1 MSGTVTSAEN
11 KNEEPVVTPMEEPT
25 PTSKPDVSPDT
36 PEVPSTSGEGETTPP
51 TTTPSTPPVVTPT
64 NDGSQEKDDSS
75 LIDDMVYAKNYIIQ
89 HMTAPKLIGGAITA
103 AALGSELGKKKSL
116 PRALVTAGGTALGGY
131 LGKNLY
137 EHFVNAANTA
147 PYFDKLNKK
156 IDGVFNANVSQYLPY
171 AAGLLGAGTG
181 YMLSKS
187 GSAAGATFKYII
199 PASIGVGVSHG
210 LFNKEHTSDES
221 KIVNMLIGAGSALV
235 FRKNPAGAL
244 AGFATIPLK
253 DMAVDAHST
262 GLIKNLSNAAKAIGD
277 SPEILPKA
285 VEAIQS
291 SVQNQVQNTN
301 HVNEEANYLQKLL
314 TYGGLGLGVSALG
327 IGGYALYDY
336 LRSKR
341 NKQPVVR
348 VNLEGDKDDPYDN
361 AVVELP
367 LNDVNVSEKLTRGV
381 NRSLKDIIRENNK
394 FSTRKKDPYTGE
406 LIPYKDYVDKYGEPS

>member
-1 MSGTVTSAEN
+1 MSGTVTSAE
-11 KNEEPVVTPMEEPT
+11 KNEEPVATSSGEPT
-25 PTSKPDVSPDT
+25 PSKPDVSPDT
-36 PEVPSTSGEGETTPP
+36 PEVPSTSGDGE
-51 TTTPSTPPVVTPT
+51 STPPITTSPGTPTVVTPP
-64 NDGSQEKDDSS
+64 NEGSQEKDDSS

-187 GSAAGATFKYII
+187 GSAAGATLKYLI
-199 PASIGVGVSHG
+199 PAAIGAGASHG

-221 KIVNMLIGAGSALV
+221 KIVNWLIGAGSALA

-262 GLIKNLSNAAKAIGD
+262 GLIKNLSNAAKVIGD
-277 SPEILPKA
+277 SPEILPNA

>member
-1 MSGTVTSAEN
+1 MSAIETSAEDT
-11 KNEEPVVTPMEEPT
+11 KEEPVVTPSEGN
-25 PTSKPDVSPDT
+25 
-36 PEVPSTSGEGETTPP
+36 EV
-51 TTTPSTPPVVTPT
+51 
-64 NDGSQEKDDSS
+64 KDDSS
-75 LIDDMVYAKNYIIQ
+75 FVDDLVYAKNYIIQ
-89 HMTAPKLIGGAITA
+89 NMTAPKLIGGAITA
-103 AALGSELGKKKSL
+103 AALGSELGRKKSL

-171 AAGLLGAGTG
+171 AAGLLGAGAG

-187 GSAAGATFKYII
+187 GSAAGAVLKYGV
-199 PASIGVGVSHG
+199 PAVV
-210 LFNKEHTSDES
+210 
-221 KIVNMLIGAGSALV
+221 GAGSSHYMFNNEHVSDKMKAFNLLLGALSGSYTM
-235 FRKNPAGAL
+235 KNPAAGLGAFAMIPGKDLWL
-244 AGFATIPLK
+244 AAQN
-253 DMAVDAHST
+253 T
-262 GLIKNLSNAAKAIGD
+262 GLINNMSSAAKAIGD
-277 SPEILPKA
+277 SPEILKTLPEA
-285 VEAIQS
+285 VEAIQT
-291 SVQNQVQNTN
+291 SVQNSASSTSQ
-301 HVNEEANYLQKLL
+301 VNEEANQLQKLL

-336 LRSKR
+336 IRSKR

-381 NRSLKDIIRENNK
+381 NRSLKDVIRENNK

>member
-1 MSGTVTSAEN
+1 MSAIVTSAEYT
-11 KNEEPVVTPMEEPT
+11 KEEPVVTPSEVDTPPSTTEVTPPSEVDTSPT
-25 PTSKPDVSPDT
+25 PT
-36 PEVPSTSGEGETTPP
+36 PP
-51 TTTPSTPPVVTPT
+51 ASTPPVVTPSE
-64 NDGSQEKDDSS
+64 GSQTKDDSS
-75 LIDDMVYAKNYIIQ
+75 LVDDLVYAKNYIIQ
-89 HMTAPKLIGGAITA
+89 NMTAPKLIGGAITA

-171 AAGLLGAGTG
+171 AAGLLGAGAG

-187 GSAAGATFKYII
+187 GSAAGTALKYGI
-199 PASIGVGVSHG
+199 PALIGAGASHRVY
-210 LFNKEHTSDES
+210 NKEHTSDES
-221 KIVNMLIGAGSALV
+221 KIVNLLLGAA
-235 FRKNPAGAL
+235 AGAAFRNHPTASL
-244 AGFATIPLK
+244 TGFATIPLK

-262 GLIKNLSNAAKAIGD
+262 GLINNVSNAAKAIGE
-277 SPEILPKA
+277 SPEMLKTLPKA

-291 SVQNQVQNTN
+291 SVQNQVQNTSQ
-301 HVNEEANYLQKLL
+301 VNEEANYLQKLL

-327 IGGYALYDY
+327 IGSYALYDY

-341 NKQPVVR
+341 SKQPVVR

-367 LNDVNVSEKLTRGV
+367 LNDVNVSEKLTKGV

>member
-1 MSGTVTSAEN
+1 MSGTVTNAED
-11 KNEEPVVTPMEEPT
+11 KIDDPVVTPSEEPT
-25 PTSKPDVSPDT
+25 PTST
-36 PEVPSTSGEGETTPP
+36 PEVTPPSEVGTPPP
-51 TTTPSTPPVVTPT
+51 TTPTLPTTPTPP
-64 NDGSQEKDDSS
+64 NDGSETKDDSS
-75 LIDDMVYAKNYIIQ
+75 FVDDLVYAKNYIIQ
-89 HMTAPKLIGGAITA
+89 NMTAPKLIGGAITA

-171 AAGLLGAGTG
+171 AAGLLGAGAG

-187 GSAAGATFKYII
+187 GSAAGAAKYLI
-199 PASIGVGVSHG
+199 PTAIGAGAAHG

-221 KIVNMLIGAGSALV
+221 KIVNLLIGAGSALA

-262 GLIKNLSNAAKAIGD
+262 GLIPNISNAAKVIGD
-277 SPEILPKA
+277 SPEILPEA

-336 LRSKR
+336 IRSKR

-381 NRSLKDIIRENNK
+381 NRSLKDVIRENNK

>member
-1 MSGTVTSAEN
+1 MSGTVKSAED
-11 KNEEPVVTPMEEPT
+11 KKDEPVVTPSSEGGTPPSGEDTPTIPTTNPPT
-25 PTSKPDVSPDT
+25 PPNP
-36 PEVPSTSGEGETTPP
+36 TPP
-51 TTTPSTPPVVTPT
+51 
-64 NDGSQEKDDSS
+64 NEGSEVKDDSS
-75 LIDDMVYAKNYIIQ
+75 FVDDLVYAKNYIIQ
-89 HMTAPKLIGGAITA
+89 NMTAPKLIGGAITA
-103 AALGSELGKKKSL
+103 SALGSELGKKKSL

-187 GSAAGATFKYII
+187 GSAAGAALKYVV
-199 PASIGVGVSHG
+199 PAGIGAAASHG
-210 LFNKEHTSDES
+210 LFNKEHTSDEA
-221 KIVNMLIGAGSALV
+221 KIVNLLIGAGSALA
-235 FRKNPAGAL
+235 FRNNPAGAL

-262 GLIKNLSNAAKAIGD
+262 GLISNMSSAAKAIGD
-277 SPEILPKA
+277 SPDILRTLPEA
-285 VEAIQS
+285 VEAVQKQVS
-291 SVQNQVQNTN
+291 STSQ
-301 HVNEEANYLQKLL
+301 VNEEANYLQKLL

-381 NRSLKDIIRENNK
+381 NRSLKDVIRENNK

-406 LIPYKDYVDKYGEPS
+406 LIPYKDYVEKYGEPS